1 MVTVLVN
8 IFGIVLLALP
18 VLGAAFI
25 SCKEGHNYSE
35 SY

>member
-8 IFGIVLLALP
+8 VFGIILLALP

-25 SCKEGHNYSE
+25 SSKEGHTYTE